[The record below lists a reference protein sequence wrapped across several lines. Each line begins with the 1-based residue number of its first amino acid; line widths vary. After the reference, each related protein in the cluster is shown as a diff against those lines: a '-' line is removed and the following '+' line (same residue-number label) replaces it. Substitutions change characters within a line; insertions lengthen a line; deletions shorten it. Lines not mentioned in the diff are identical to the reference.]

1 MHIILRFGSLI
12 SFCVC
17 VVFHLECGFCIFVF
31 IFSDQKYSKIS
42 RMDTGIHIRKWHY
55 FSSYFSIMAGQTFS
69 QISFSVVLSNIL
81 RCISECFLQEGCR
94 FLLFLQIQGCNLSDL
109 FSVFHLHTLNE
120 WLSILQLREAQL
132 WMKNVA
138 IKKEGTN
145 CINYKWPVETEMCY
159 HITLIIHAWG
169 FCH

>member
-1 MHIILRFGSLI
+1 MCCFSPWMWALYFCFSL
-12 SFCVC
+12 FRAKLVQNKQNG
-17 VVFHLECGFCIFVF
+17 V
-31 IFSDQKYSKIS
+31 
-42 RMDTGIHIRKWHY
+42 RIRKWHY
-55 FSSYFSIMAGQTFS
+55 FSSYFNIMISIFTFS
-69 QISFSVVLSNIL
+69 FFVVVVLSNIL
-81 RCISECFLQEGCR
+81 RCISKCFLQEGCR
-94 FLLFLQIQGCNLSDL
+94 ILLFLQIQGCNLSDL
-109 FSVFHLHTLNE
+109 SVFHLHTLNE

-132 WMKNVA
+132 WMNNVA